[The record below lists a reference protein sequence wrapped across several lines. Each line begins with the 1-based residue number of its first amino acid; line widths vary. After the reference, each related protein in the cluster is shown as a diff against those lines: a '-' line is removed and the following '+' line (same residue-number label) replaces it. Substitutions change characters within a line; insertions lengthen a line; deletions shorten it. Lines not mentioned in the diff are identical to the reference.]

1 MPDQE
6 PQGITKDNT
15 VIGDNQVIVSQEVTK
30 EGKTTFPNFRGKT
43 PVSIKKMVATIQK
56 ACLLLMGI
64 VGASDI
70 FTGDQVKRTVFILA
84 CIAALAEA
92 VQYGFGVD
100 TSNNN

>member
-6 PQGITKDNT
+6 PIKMTESNT
-15 VIGDNQVIVSQEVTK
+15 AIGENQVIVSQEIVK

-43 PVSIKKMVATIQK
+43 PVSVKRIIATVQK
-56 ACLLLMGI
+56 ACMLLS
-64 VGASDI
+64 GAIAATDI
-70 FTGDQVKRTVFILA
+70 FTGDQVKRTIFVLA

-100 TSNNN
+100 TSKN